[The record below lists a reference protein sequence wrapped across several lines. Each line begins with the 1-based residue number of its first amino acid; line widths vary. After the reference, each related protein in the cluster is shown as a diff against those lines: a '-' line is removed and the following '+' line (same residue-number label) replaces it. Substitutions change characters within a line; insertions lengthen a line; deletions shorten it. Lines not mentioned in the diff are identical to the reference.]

1 MQPRSDGGALSTQP
15 GILGAWLNRK
25 CEAAGCGQGTCA
37 FSEDGFPRLD
47 SLPSLSRSALGTPYA
62 KALGQIETQTKRK
75 NNYYLVSGI
84 DYTFGQK
91 KETTRMASTL
101 MLAKSCSTRSRRD
114 SFFLSGFLE
123 TPALFI

>member
-1 MQPRSDGGALSTQP
+1 MSRISENFLKFALALAEYETSCSLHDWYGSVVHFAYATEVRRGGAFDP
-15 GILGAWLNRK
+15 ARH
-25 CEAAGCGQGTCA
+25 
-37 FSEDGFPRLD
+37 
-47 SLPSLSRSALGTPYA
+47 SRCL
-62 KALGQIETQTKRK
+62 ALGQIETQTKRK